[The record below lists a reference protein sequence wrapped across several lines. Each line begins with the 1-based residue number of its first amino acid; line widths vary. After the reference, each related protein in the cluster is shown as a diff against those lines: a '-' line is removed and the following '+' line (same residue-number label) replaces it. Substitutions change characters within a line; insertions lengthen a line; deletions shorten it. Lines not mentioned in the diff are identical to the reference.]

1 MFYPYAQK
9 PTRNEEYLPSKY
21 IPGGATYRAR
31 AVMEMPLSVEDVP
44 WPEMRFV
51 VNGGWVYPAPCNSA

>member
-1 MFYPYAQK
+1 MFFSVESLPVFAQKDPHVFHPYAQK
-9 PTRNEEYLPSKY
+9 PTSNEEYLPSKH

-44 WPEMRFV
+44 
-51 VNGGWVYPAPCNSA
+51 